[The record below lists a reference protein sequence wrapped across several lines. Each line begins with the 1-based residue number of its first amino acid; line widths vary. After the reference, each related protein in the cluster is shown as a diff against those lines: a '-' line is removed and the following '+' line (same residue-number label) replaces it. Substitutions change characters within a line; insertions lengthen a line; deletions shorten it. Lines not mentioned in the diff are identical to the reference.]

1 MSKIR
6 IGVTGINAVDNPGPG
21 VGVIR
26 SVKEDGE
33 LDVEA
38 IGLAYDAM
46 DPGVYMDWLVDR
58 AYILPYP
65 SGNEADF
72 LSRIRYIKGETDL
85 DLLVPTLDTELPVF
99 INAAKELEEMGIRT
113 FLPTK
118 SQYDLR
124 NKTRLEEVAANL
136 GLAYPASR
144 TVTSHQELAGA
155 IEALGFP
162 VMIKGLFYRAHCATT
177 WQQAAGFFDSVVAE
191 WGYPVIVQQV
201 VTGDEMN
208 VIGVGDGKGGDLGQ
222 VAIKKLCITSLG
234 KIWTGVTVRN
244 ERVLKA
250 SREFVGNYRWKG
262 GFELECIAAADDVY
276 LIEINPRFPAWV
288 YFATGVGVNLP
299 ARLVRAALDLPVERN
314 GDYEAG
320 KLYVRYT
327 YDLVTDLSMLRSVAT
342 KAERS

>member
-6 IGVTGINAVDNPGPG
+6 VGVTGINAVDNPGPG

-38 IGLAYDAM
+38 VGLAYDAM
-46 DPGVYMDWLVDR
+46 DPGIYMGWLMDR

-72 LSRIRYIKGETDL
+72 LSRIRYIKGEADL
-85 DLLVPTLDTELPVF
+85 DLIIPTLDTELPLF

-124 NKTRLEEVAANL
+124 NKTRLEEVASAV

-144 TVTSHQELAGA
+144 TVASHQELAQA
-155 IEALGFP
+155 IDFLGLP
-162 VMIKGLFYRAHCATT
+162 VMIKGLFYRAHCAAT
-177 WQQAAGFFDSVVAE
+177 WQQATSFFDSVVAE

-208 VIGVGDGKGGDLGQ
+208 VVGVGDGNGEDLGR

-244 ERVLKA
+244 ERILKA
-250 SREFVGNYRWKG
+250 SLEFVEKFRWKG
-262 GFELECIAAADDVY
+262 GYEIECIVAENEVY

-288 YFATGVGVNLP
+288 YFSTGVGVNLP
-299 ARLVRAALDLPVERN
+299 ARLVRAALGLPVERN

-327 YDLVTDLSMLRSVAT
+327 YDLVTDMSTFKSITM